1 MQQSAY
7 LSENRQN
14 KSQRLFGHLSRHWM
28 LWFSVLYG
36 LFIGL
41 PFLAPLLMY
50 LGVELPARVIYTI
63 YSFLCHQLPERSY
76 FLFGPQV
83 SYSVPEIQAAWQ
95 ETNNPLILRQ
105 FVGNAEM
112 GWKVAWSDRMV
123 SMYTGVLLFAWL
135 WWYLRK
141 QVRPLHWIGFLLLA
155 LPMTI
160 DGTTHFASD
169 LFGLHNGFRYT
180 NDWLAALTNHAFP
193 ATFYAGDAWG
203 SFNAWM
209 RLITGG
215 LFGLGIV
222 WFGFPYL
229 DEVFKVQVRLQETK
243 QQAKE
248 QILAQAFASQHYD
261 AGSSAE
267 PETH

>member
-1 MQQSAY
+1 M
-7 LSENRQN
+7 
-14 KSQRLFGHLSRHWM
+14 H
-28 LWFSVLYG
+28 
-36 LFIGL
+36 
-41 PFLAPLLMY
+41 
-50 LGVELPARVIYTI
+50 
-63 YSFLCHQLPERSY
+63 
-76 FLFGPQV
+76 
-83 SYSVPEIQAAWQ
+83 
-95 ETNNPLILRQ
+95 
-105 FVGNAEM
+105 
-112 GWKVAWSDRMV
+112 
-123 SMYTGVLLFAWL
+123 
-135 WWYLRK
+135 
-141 QVRPLHWIGFLLLA
+141 PLHWIGFLLLA

-169 LFGLHNGFRYT
+169 LFGLYNGFRYT
-180 NDWLAALTNHAFP
+180 NDWLAALTNQAFP

-248 QILAQAFASQHYD
+248 QIHAQALASQHYD